1 MDNPN
6 ENPTRWLV
14 DKQWGEVCRL
24 DALDAFNGLIDSFP
38 LDEDAWRAFYDANDA
53 HRAELPDR
61 WKGSNS
67 FQKLLA
73 LRCIRPDKVS
83 LGVQDFVIEKM
94 GERFVKPP
102 PVRPQACFNDS
113 SSTTPLVFVL
123 SPGVDP
129 MAALL
134 SFASTLGKDKGLAAI
149 SLGQGQGPLA
159 EKMMEKGKEE
169 GSWVVLQNC
178 HLAVSWMPKFELLC
192 EQLKPETVHE
202 QFRLWCT
209 TYPSKDFPVSVLQN
223 GIKMTNEPPR
233 AFVQT

>member
-94 GERFVKPP
+94 GERFVKLP
-102 PVRPQACFNDS
+102 R
-113 SSTTPLVFVL
+113 STSKLVLMTRAQLRRWCL
-123 SPGVDP
+123 S
-129 MAALL
+129 
-134 SFASTLGKDKGLAAI
+134 
-149 SLGQGQGPLA
+149 
-159 EKMMEKGKEE
+159 
-169 GSWVVLQNC
+169 
-178 HLAVSWMPKFELLC
+178 
-192 EQLKPETVHE
+192 
-202 QFRLWCT
+202 
-209 TYPSKDFPVSVLQN
+209 
-223 GIKMTNEPPR
+223 
-233 AFVQT
+233 

>member
-1 MDNPN
+1 
-6 ENPTRWLV
+6 
-14 DKQWGEVCRL
+14 
-24 DALDAFNGLIDSFP
+24 
-38 LDEDAWRAFYDANDA
+38 
-53 HRAELPDR
+53 
-61 WKGSNS
+61 
-67 FQKLLA
+67 
-73 LRCIRPDKVS
+73 
-83 LGVQDFVIEKM
+83 
-94 GERFVKPP
+94 
-102 PVRPQACFNDS
+102 
-113 SSTTPLVFVL
+113 
-123 SPGVDP
+123 

-223 GIKMTNEPPR
+223 GIKMTNEPPKGIR
-233 AFVQT
+233 ANLMGSYLNDQFSDPEFWDSSEKPEKFHAFLYGLAFFHALVQERCKFGAR